1 MYFDTI
7 EAAPLM
13 TNCYLIGDEK
23 AKACAVVDP
32 GGSPEKVIA
41 MIERS
46 NMEIKMILLTHG
58 HYDHIGAVD
67 ALLEKWPGLPVY
79 IHPADLCP
87 AESTRERYRMPDK
100 GASQRTYGDGDV
112 LELGELRIHV
122 LHTPGHSPGSVSL
135 LVGDTLFSG
144 DTLFCSSMGRTD
156 LPGGSYEQIMASL
169 KKLGQLKGNLKV
181 LPGHEWAST
190 LDRERE
196 YNYFLKEAMAS
207 GGAAK

>member
-87 AESTRERYRMPDK
+87 AGSTREHYRMPDK

-122 LHTPGHSPGSVSL
+122 LHTPGHSPGSVVL
-135 LVGDTLFSG
+135 LVEDVMLAPAAGGTSPAATGTPLWRLWPGWGPWRGTTRSAPATDMPPSWTGSG
-144 DTLFCSSMGRTD
+144 STTSLCGR
-156 LPGGSYEQIMASL
+156 
-169 KKLGQLKGNLKV
+169 
-181 LPGHEWAST
+181 
-190 LDRERE
+190 R
-196 YNYFLKEAMAS
+196 
-207 GGAAK
+207 

>member
-58 HYDHIGAVD
+58 HYDHIEIGRA
-67 ALLEKWPGLPVY
+67 
-79 IHPADLCP
+79 
-87 AESTRERYRMPDK
+87 
-100 GASQRTYGDGDV
+100 
-112 LELGELRIHV
+112 HV
-122 LHTPGHSPGSVSL
+122 
-135 LVGDTLFSG
+135 
-144 DTLFCSSMGRTD
+144 
-156 LPGGSYEQIMASL
+156 
-169 KKLGQLKGNLKV
+169 
-181 LPGHEWAST
+181 
-190 LDRERE
+190 
-196 YNYFLKEAMAS
+196 
-207 GGAAK
+207 

>member
-122 LHTPGHSPGSVSL
+122 LHTPGHSPGSVVL
-135 LVGDTLFSG
+135 LVEDVMRSALGNFDQIFGTSLE
-144 DTLFCSSMGRTD
+144 
-156 LPGGSYEQIMASL
+156 EQL
-169 KKLGQLKGNLKV
+169 
-181 LPGHEWAST
+181 
-190 LDRERE
+190 
-196 YNYFLKEAMAS
+196 Y
-207 GGAAK
+207 GAAEGEGTASEAVSSPSPSPQPEESVADASSDIG